1 MRNKKHLKKVAAFLF
16 VSILSVFLIAE
27 IFEKMQNTDTPI
39 AQNGTLDLSHWN
51 FDNNGKISLD
61 GEWTFYPNQLL
72 SPSEL
77 THVSALKSFALKVPG
92 CWENA
97 ELDRQMADQG
107 AGTYQLIVKTDGR
120 TPMYG
125 IKITNIRSSCKIFA
139 NGNEIAKVGN
149 PTPRLSEN
157 YTTNILPV
165 TTFFPSSDKTIN
177 LVIQVANHDYY
188 NGGIM
193 QRVYLGS
200 QRDILSYDS
209 FLRIGECI
217 GLSIFLILGFY
228 SVIGYFFNKRNKYLL
243 FFGLAC
249 LAYAFVRAAD
259 GGKIF
264 NTIFYFLPFMYI
276 LRIKNAAMCLSIIF
290 IVLFIRNLGRS
301 FIPLPVIKSLIVF
314 LSLIILSFFIVPLQY
329 LYVLE
334 ITVWFCD
341 IFIYLAISALILK
354 AICAKQYG
362 IIGRTGTLLLL
373 FEIFIIVAS
382 FLGASL
388 YFSSVIHIYISTT
401 FIQLFAISVASFMFV
416 SQYTQAYEHIET
428 LNQKLIRANQE
439 KGEFLL
445 HTSNEFRTPLQS
457 IIGIARST
465 IENAHEPIRQKQNMI
480 LISSVAARLSSLVND
495 IIDFQSLQNNTLRLN
510 TRNFDLNGTIQAVI
524 DVLVYMKKEEQIQLL
539 NCVAPGR
546 FYVYADENRL
556 HQILINVIGNA
567 LKNTEKGFIKIAAEA
582 VDDKVLISIE
592 DTGAGICEEK
602 QKTLFIPASGQPDR
616 GNSTEVSGGMGLK
629 ISKMLALHM
638 HGDLN
643 LQKSMPDAG
652 SVFIIEM
659 PRMAVSSMNNVV
671 ESCEKSEESR
681 LIEPSGK
688 TAGENQRFGSGTHKL
703 LVVDDEVENIR
714 TMQEVFHS
722 GGYSVLKAYSG
733 LQALEVLKNHKDI
746 SIVLLDTAMP
756 GMSGYEVSRRIRSE
770 HSLYELPIL
779 LFTTRYSQEEIAES
793 FEAGANDFLTKPYD
807 VRELTAR
814 VNTLLQMKE
823 SAENTIRMETAFLQ
837 SQIKPHFLYNALST
851 IISLCRK
858 DGSKAESLLK
868 DLSNYLR
875 GSLEIDPNNSFVS
888 VKQELFHVESYLNI
902 DKARFGERLNII
914 YDLEDGAMGVLIPAI
929 AIQPIVENAVRHGVM
944 KRLLG
949 GTIVISAKIENTEL
963 VVSISDDGLGMTEE
977 KKKTVLDYSIS
988 TGGIGLKN
996 VNKRLVNAYGQ
1007 GLWIE
1012 STEGKGTKITFRVP
1026 IASKMQKGAAQ
1037 ND

>member
-1 MRNKKHLKKVAAFLF
+1 MRNNKCLKKVAVLIFA
-16 VSILSVFLIAE
+16 SILCILLIVG
-27 IFEKMQNTDTPI
+27 IFEKQQNTDTPI
-39 AQNGTLDLSHWN
+39 AENGILDLSHWN
-51 FDNNGKISLD
+51 FDDNGKIPLN

-77 THVSALKSFALKVPG
+77 TDASSLKSYALKVPG
-92 CWENA
+92 CWKNA
-97 ELDRQMADQG
+97 ELNRQMADRG
-107 AGTYQLIVKTDGR
+107 VGTYQLIIKTDGC

-139 NGNEIAKVGN
+139 NGNEIAIVGN
-149 PTPRLSEN
+149 PTPQLSEN
-157 YTTNILPV
+157 DTTNILPV
-165 TTFFPSSDKTIN
+165 TAFFPSNDKTIN
-177 LVIQVANHDYY
+177 LVVQVANQDYY
-188 NGGIM
+188 NGGII
-193 QRVYLGS
+193 QSIFLGS
-200 QRDILSYDS
+200 QKNIFSYDS
-209 FLRIGECI
+209 LLKVSACI
-217 GLSIFLILGFY
+217 GLSLLLIFGFSY
-228 SVIGYFFNKRNKYLL
+228 VFVYFFNKRNKHFL
-243 FFGLAC
+243 FFGLVC
-249 LAYAFVRAAD
+249 ITYSFVRATD
-259 GGKIF
+259 GEKILNF
-264 NTIFYFLPFMYI
+264 IIYFIPFMHI
-276 LRIKNAAMCLSIIF
+276 LRAKNVAICLSIIF
-290 IVLFIRNLGRS
+290 MGLFIRELGKN
-301 FIPLPVIKSLIVF
+301 FIPLSVLKSLIF
-314 LSLIILSFFIVPLQY
+314 ILSFMILSFFVVPTQY
-329 LYVLE
+329 IYILE
-334 ITVWFCD
+334 IILGFCD
-341 IFIYLAISALILK
+341 VFSYLTIGAFVLK

-362 IIGRTGTLLLL
+362 SIGRKGALILLAG
-373 FEIFIIVAS
+373 IFILVMS
-382 FLGASL
+382 FLGAFL
-388 YFSSVIHIYISTT
+388 YFSSMIHVYISTT
-401 FIQLFAISVASFMFV
+401 FVLLVALSVASFLFV
-416 SQYTQAYEHIET
+416 YQYTRTYDSMKT
-428 LNQKLIRANQE
+428 LNQKLIRADQE
-439 KGEFLL
+439 KNEFLL
-445 HTSNEFRTPLQS
+445 QTSNEFRTPLHS

-465 IENAHEPIRQKQNMI
+465 IENGHEPIRQKQNMI
-480 LISSVAARLSSLVND
+480 LISSIAARLSSLVND
-495 IIDFQSLQNNTLRLN
+495 IIDFQSLQDDTLRL
-510 TRNFDLNGTIQAVI
+510 TIRNFDLNGTIQAVI

-539 NCVAPGR
+539 NSVTPSH

-567 LKNTEKGFIKIAAEA
+567 LKNTEKGFIKIAAES
-582 VDDKVLISIE
+582 VGDKILISIE

-602 QKTLFIPASGQPDR
+602 QKILFIPASGQPDF

-638 HGDLN
+638 HGDLY
-643 LQKSMPDAG
+643 LQKSIPG
-652 SVFIIEM
+652 SVFIIEI
-659 PRMAVSSMNNVV
+659 PRMAVSSVNNIV
-671 ESCEKSEESR
+671 ESCGKSEESR

-703 LVVDDEVENIR
+703 LVVDDEVENIK

-779 LFTTRYSQEEIAES
+779 LFTTRYSQEDIAES

-823 SAENTIRMETAFLQ
+823 SAENTVRMETAFLQ

-858 DGSKAESLLK
+858 DSSKAESLLK

-875 GSLEIDPNNSFVS
+875 GSLEIDPNNSFFS
-888 VKQELFHVESYLNI
+888 VKQELLHVESYLNI

-914 YDLEDGAMGVLIPAI
+914 YDLEDGAMGVMIPAI
-929 AIQPIVENAVRHGVM
+929 VIQPIVENAVRHGVM

-1012 STEGKGTKITFRVP
+1012 SAEGKGTKITFRVP